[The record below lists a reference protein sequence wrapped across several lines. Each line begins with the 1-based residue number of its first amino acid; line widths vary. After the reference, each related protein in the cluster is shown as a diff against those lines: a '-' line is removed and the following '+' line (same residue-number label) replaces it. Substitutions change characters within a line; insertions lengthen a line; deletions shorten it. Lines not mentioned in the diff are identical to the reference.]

1 MIDDKGQKL
10 VIWGKVT
17 KVGSYVTGDWKTIR
31 DLIEVLK
38 IFKGFDSI
46 KYSQFFSMSD
56 TGLRGHKLKIYKP

>member
-31 DLIEVLK
+31 DLIEVLTS
-38 IFKGFDSI
+38 FKGFDSI